1 MVPPRLRGLA
11 ARAIFGVR
19 RPLAWPRRS
28 TSLRSTTRTTSPGS
42 RSRCAHLRAGR
53 LAALDAGNVAEELE
67 GLMKKERRSLGNRLE
82 VLILHLLK
90 WDHQPKQR
98 SNRWRASCGGATP
111 THPPATAGQPGP
123 YARDRGDLPCVY
135 PDAVE
140 GAAIETGLN
149 ESAFPSSLPYSVEQ
163 IFERK
168 LPAEE
173 LPSPQSARKRRP

>member
-1 MVPPRLRGLA
+1 MAKALDKPSLYDTDYV
-11 ARAIFGVR
+11 
-19 RPLAWPRRS
+19 AWLS
-28 TSLRSTTRTTSPGS
+28 EQV
-42 RSRCAHLRAGR
+42 AHLRAGR
-53 LAALDAGNVAEELE
+53 LAALDVENVAEELE
-67 GLMKKERRSLGNRLE
+67 SLMRKERRSLGNRLE

-98 SNRWRASCGGATP
+98 SNRWRATVAEQRRRIRRLLLDSPGL
-111 THPPATAGQPGP
+111 THEIEAICHA
-123 YARDRGDLPCVY
+123 VY

-149 ESAFPSSLPYSVEQ
+149 ESAFPSSLPCSVGQ